1 MADGSIIIDTRID
14 TGGVSKGMN
23 AVKAGMTRISAQV
36 SKMGDSAKSSF
47 QRQITAITDLYQN
60 YEKQERKVS
69 ELKSKL
75 EELSKVR
82 IETEE
87 YKKLKD
93 DIKALEDEFEKVETK
108 QREWLDMGFSIDS
121 APLKELDK
129 QMDGIW
135 ADIDRLQRKQKEM
148 QATGRAYV
156 DPKSTDAYKGTA
168 EKYNTESQK
177 LERINGRLYSS
188 YNNLKNK
195 VEEYRQ
201 KNNRLAQVMQNLQKA
216 AARVGMVVKNM
227 GSALRSAGSS
237 IKSMVSAMKKA
248 VENMFNLNKQTNR
261 SRMSLSRML
270 GMSLLFS
277 GVFRAISAV
286 SDGVKTGFEN
296 LAQYSNSTNSAISS
310 LMSSMTRLKNSFA
323 TAFAP
328 VLTVVAPIMSR
339 FIDMI
344 SRAITYVG
352 MFVAALTGQNSFVKA
367 VGVQEDYA
375 AGLEKTSKNTNQA
388 AKNTKKANKETEG
401 YLSALDE
408 IQRYTSNKNDDSAAD
423 GNGIGD
429 TGGYTAPTPAQMF
442 KKVPVANSIK
452 GIADKIK
459 KLIKS
464 EDWEGLGKYI
474 ASGINKGLKKVYEA
488 ISWKKVGP
496 KITKFCNAFTRTF
509 NSLVDH
515 IDWDLMGRTVGAGIN
530 TIVNTLNLLITGIDW
545 KNLGKKFAT
554 GIAGFVR
561 EVNWNNLGQLIGN
574 RFMIAWNIFNGMVHN
589 LPYKEIGQ
597 AVADGLNGAVS
608 SFSLS
613 EIGDT
618 LATGLNGAF
627 TSLYSFTERFDW
639 SELVNNI
646 AGGINTFVS
655 EFDWKANGRKLEAF
669 LDNLCGSLVDM
680 AEKTDWEVFGKGVGD
695 MLTQVDWV
703 GHLKQV
709 IKAVVKSI
717 GGLFDGMEASGTA
730 GKIAA
735 FLGKAFIAVKIADIT
750 GISDL
755 VKLLLKAIGKKLIG
769 SEAIGELSG
778 NLTTLLG
785 NAVKGAAGSFTSLAS
800 AITPLVGTAGLIAG
814 VGVAAAAATSEIAKM
829 VETMQDGNGVGGTF
843 GNTMDNFIQ
852 TLQRR
857 GDIISGSATEI
868 WNLKES
874 LEKEGMT
881 AEEKF
886 SATQKLIDKLG
897 EMGVTSEQAT
907 QAFETLRQKGLI
919 TDDMFDI
926 LSESI
931 KTLGSDTTNMASQI
945 NLGSQSAQKSYDDL
959 KFVIGNLTNQMHLG
973 TDEQGQLLNALERT
987 VDSGGTAQDAY
998 NNVMAA
1004 VKTMGGNTETAARI
1018 FSEVFPNAVQA
1029 TKTSVD
1035 KNIVGAQQTVTTS
1048 TRKMKTDAE
1057 TNLAGLQK
1065 AAEDASGGVS
1075 TATVTNWGNSAAEVD
1090 KNLDQMKQHANLKL
1104 GEMQKTVDSHF
1115 SGQYNTMTNKWKW
1128 AGERIAQ
1135 IISEMIRNT
1144 ERSLEGLAREMKS
1157 IGTRMGNNLAN
1168 GISNATSG
1176 ITRTLNN
1183 VVGKVNSTIGNINS
1197 SLSGI
1202 ERAFSFS
1209 YDVTGPTGNRRWGYY
1224 NMSLPRVNTIP
1235 YLAKGAV
1242 IPPRSEFLA
1251 VLGDQKNGR
1260 NLEAPEGV
1268 IKDII
1273 DDAFARHQ
1281 QNSTGNVRFTAQI
1294 NRRTVFD
1301 EIIEEAKLRQSTSGR
1316 NPFEL
1321 A

>member
-121 APLKELDK
+121 APLQELDK
-129 QMDGIW
+129 QMDDIW

-148 QATGRAYV
+148 QMTGRAYV
-156 DPKSTDAYKGTA
+156 DPTSTDAYKSTA
-168 EKYNTESQK
+168 EKYNVESQK
-177 LERINGRLYSS
+177 LEHINGRLYSS

-201 KNNRLAQVMQNLQKA
+201 KNSRLVQVMQNLQKA

-248 VENMFNLNKQTNR
+248 VENMFNLNKQTDR

-277 GVFRAISAV
+277 GASRAISAV
-286 SDGVKTGFEN
+286 SDGMKTGFEN

-352 MFVAALTGQNSFVKA
+352 MFIAALTGQNSFVKA

-375 AGLEKTSKNTNQA
+375 ASLDKTSKNA
-388 AKNTKKANKETEG
+388 KKASKQTKD
-401 YLSALDE
+401 YLSSLDE
-408 IQRYTSNKNDDSAAD
+408 VHKASTSGSTGTDDS
-423 GNGIGD
+423 
-429 TGGYTAPTPAQMF
+429 GGYKAPTPAEMF
-442 KKVPVANSIK
+442 ETVPIANSIK

-459 KLIKS
+459 KLIKA
-464 EDWEGLGKYI
+464 EDWEGLGAYI
-474 ASGINKGLKKVYEA
+474 ASGINKGLQKVYDA
-488 ISWKKVGP
+488 INWKKVGP

-515 IDWDLMGRTVGAGIN
+515 IDWDLVGRTVGAGIN

-554 GIAGFVR
+554 GITGLVR

-574 RFMIAWNIFNGMVHN
+574 RFMIAWNVFNGMVHN

-608 SFSLS
+608 RFSLS

-680 AEKTDWEVFGKGVGD
+680 AEKTDWEAFGKGVGD
-695 MLTQVDWV
+695 MLTQVDWL

-709 IKAVVKSI
+709 IKAVVKSL

-750 GISDL
+750 GIGSL
-755 VKLLLKAIGKKLIG
+755 VKFLVTTIGKKLITEESVQALAG
-769 SEAIGELSG
+769 NIS
-778 NLTTLLG
+778 NLT
-785 NAVKGAAGSFTSLAS
+785 NGALAGSTSGIATFAS
-800 AITPLVGTAGLIAG
+800 SLGSLVGTAGAITLVTAGTVMLTKKIAELVETVQGGNGILTQTGGYLHDYAGKMGEAHAITNKQVEELWALVEADETAGKSNSEMYDSMVQKLSEYGVSAEKATQILEQYGAQAG
-814 VGVAAAAATSEIAKM
+814 VSSAFVEEMTGKVQALGKGFSESSSTIDTSSITVKESIKGIRSVLYDLSVSSSEYAGTYRGVLE
-829 VETMQDGNGVGGTF
+829 VFN
-843 GNTMDNFIQ
+843 NT
-852 TLQRR
+852 
-857 GDIISGSATEI
+857 SGSAA
-868 WNLKES
+868 N
-874 LEKEGMT
+874 
-881 AEEKF
+881 
-886 SATQKLIDKLG
+886 
-897 EMGVTSEQAT
+897 
-907 QAFETLRQKGLI
+907 
-919 TDDMFDI
+919 
-926 LSESI
+926 
-931 KTLGSDTTNMASQI
+931 
-945 NLGSQSAQKSYDDL
+945 
-959 KFVIGNLTNQMHLG
+959 
-973 TDEQGQLLNALERT
+973 
-987 VDSGGTAQDAY
+987 AQDAFNIVY
-998 NNVMAA
+998 NALKEAGVPLDELNKKLAQEFPSAA
-1004 VKTMGGNTETAARI
+1004 
-1018 FSEVFPNAVQA
+1018 QA
-1029 TKTSVD
+1029 TKSSVD
-1035 KNIVGAQQTVTTS
+1035 SSIVEAQKTISSS
-1048 TRKMKTDAE
+1048 TGKMKTDAE
-1057 TNLAGLQK
+1057 TNLAGVKK
-1065 AAEDASGGVS
+1065 AAEDASGGVN
-1075 TATVTNWGNSAAEVD
+1075 TTTVTNWGNSAAEVD

-1115 SGQYNTMTNKWKW
+1115 TGQYNTMTNKWKW

-1197 SLSGI
+1197 ALSGI

-1251 VLGDQKNGR
+1251 VLGDQKQGNNIETPEALLRKIVREETAGR
-1260 NLEAPEGV
+1260 
-1268 IKDII
+1268 
-1273 DDAFARHQ
+1273 Q
-1281 QNSTGNVRFTAQI
+1281 TGGGSYRFTAQI
-1294 NRRTVFD
+1294 NRRTLFD
-1301 EIIEEAKLRQSTSGR
+1301 EMMKEAQMRRDTSGR
-1316 NPFEL
+1316 NPFEM

>member
-23 AVKAGMTRISAQV
+23 AVKAGVTRISAQV
-36 SKMGDSAKSSF
+36 SKMGNSAKSSF

-156 DPKSTDAYKGTA
+156 DPTSTDAYKGTA
-168 EKYNTESQK
+168 ERYNTESQK

-277 GVFRAISAV
+277 GVFRVVSAV

-328 VLTVVAPIMSR
+328 VLTAVAPIMSR

-375 AGLEKTSKNTNQA
+375 ASLDKTSKNA
-388 AKNTKKANKETEG
+388 KKASKQTKD
-401 YLSALDE
+401 YLSSLDE
-408 IQRYTSNKNDDSAAD
+408 VHKASTSGNAGTDDS
-423 GNGIGD
+423 
-429 TGGYTAPTPAQMF
+429 GGYKAPTPGQMF
-442 KKVPVANSIK
+442 ETFPIANSIK

-464 EDWEGLGKYI
+464 EDWEGLGAYI
-474 ASGINKGLKKVYEA
+474 ASGINKGLQKVYGA
-488 ISWKKVGP
+488 INWKKVGP

-608 SFSLS
+608 RFSLS

-618 LATGLNGAF
+618 LANGLNGAF

-680 AEKTDWEVFGKGVGD
+680 AEKTDWEAFGKGVGD
-695 MLTQVDWV
+695 MLTQVDWL

-709 IKAVVKSI
+709 IKAVVKSL

-750 GISDL
+750 GIGSL
-755 VKLLLKAIGKKLIG
+755 VKFLVTTIGKKLITEESVQALAG
-769 SEAIGELSG
+769 NIS
-778 NLTTLLG
+778 NLT
-785 NAVKGAAGSFTSLAS
+785 NGALAGSTSGIATFAS
-800 AITPLVGTAGLIAG
+800 SLGSLVGTAGAITLVTAGTVMLTKKIAELVETAQGGNGILTQTGGYLHDYAGKMGEAHAITNKQVEELWALVEADETAGKSNSEMYNSMVQKLGEYGVSAEKATQILEQYGAQAG
-814 VGVAAAAATSEIAKM
+814 VSSAFVEEMAGKVQALGKGFSESSSTIDTSSITVKESIKGIRSVLYELSVSSSEYAETYRGVLE
-829 VETMQDGNGVGGTF
+829 VFN
-843 GNTMDNFIQ
+843 NT
-852 TLQRR
+852 
-857 GDIISGSATEI
+857 SGSAA
-868 WNLKES
+868 N
-874 LEKEGMT
+874 
-881 AEEKF
+881 
-886 SATQKLIDKLG
+886 
-897 EMGVTSEQAT
+897 
-907 QAFETLRQKGLI
+907 
-919 TDDMFDI
+919 
-926 LSESI
+926 
-931 KTLGSDTTNMASQI
+931 
-945 NLGSQSAQKSYDDL
+945 
-959 KFVIGNLTNQMHLG
+959 
-973 TDEQGQLLNALERT
+973 
-987 VDSGGTAQDAY
+987 AQDAFNIVY
-998 NNVMAA
+998 NALKEAGVPLDELNKKLAQEFPSAA
-1004 VKTMGGNTETAARI
+1004 
-1018 FSEVFPNAVQA
+1018 QA
-1029 TKTSVD
+1029 TKSSVASS
-1035 KNIVGAQQTVTTS
+1035 IVEAQKTVSSS
-1048 TRKMKTDAE
+1048 TGKMKTDAE
-1057 TNLAGLQK
+1057 MNLAGLQK

-1197 SLSGI
+1197 ALSGI

-1224 NMSLPRVNTIP
+1224 NMSLPRVSTIP

>member
-47 QRQITAITDLYQN
+47 QRQITAITGLYQN

-156 DPKSTDAYKGTA
+156 DLKSTDAYKGTA

-201 KNNRLAQVMQNLQKA
+201 KNSRLVQVMQNLQKA

-375 AGLEKTSKNTNQA
+375 ASLDKTSKNA
-388 AKNTKKANKETEG
+388 KKASKQTKD
-401 YLSALDE
+401 YLSSLDE
-408 IQRYTSNKNDDSAAD
+408 VHKASTSGSAGTDDS
-423 GNGIGD
+423 
-429 TGGYTAPTPAQMF
+429 GGYKAPTPGQMF
-442 KKVPVANSIK
+442 ETAPIANSIK
-452 GIADKIK
+452 RIADKIK
-459 KLIKS
+459 KFIKT
-464 EDWEGLGKYI
+464 EDWEGLGAYI
-474 ASGINKGLKKVYEA
+474 ASGINKGLKKVYDA

-530 TIVNTLNLLITGIDW
+530 TIVNTLNLLITGINW
-545 KNLGKKFAT
+545 KNLGRRFAT

-574 RFMIAWNIFNGMVHN
+574 RFMIAWNIFNGMLHN

-680 AEKTDWEVFGKGVGD
+680 AEKTDWEAFGKGVGD
-695 MLTQVDWV
+695 MLTQVDWL

-709 IKAVVKSI
+709 IKAVVKSL
-717 GGLFDGMEASGTA
+717 GGLFDGLEASGTA

-800 AITPLVGTAGLIAG
+800 AIIPLVGTAGLIAG
-814 VGVAAAAATSEIAKM
+814 VGVAAAVATSELAKM
-829 VETMQDGNGVGGTF
+829 VETMQGGNGVGGTF

-881 AEEKF
+881 AEEKS

-959 KFVIGNLTNQMHLG
+959 KLVIGNLTNQMHLG

-1048 TRKMKTDAE
+1048 TGKMKTDAE
-1057 TNLAGLQK
+1057 TNLAGMQK
-1065 AAEDASGGVS
+1065 AAEDASGGVN

-1104 GEMQKTVDSHF
+1104 GEIQKTVDSHF

-1197 SLSGI
+1197 ALSGI

-1251 VLGDQKNGR
+1251 VLGDQKQGN
-1260 NLEAPEGV
+1260 NIETPEALLRKIVREESGG
-1268 IKDII
+1268 
-1273 DDAFARHQ
+1273 Q
-1281 QNSTGNVRFTAQI
+1281 QNGGGNVRFTAQI

-1301 EIIEEAKLRQSTSGR
+1301 EIIEEAKLRRSTSGR

>member
-93 DIKALEDEFEKVETK
+93 DMKALENEFEKVETK
-108 QREWLDMGFSIDS
+108 QREWLEMGFSIDS

-148 QATGRAYV
+148 QASGRAYV
-156 DPKSTDAYKGTA
+156 NPASTDEYKGTA
-168 EKYNTESQK
+168 EKYNAESQK
-177 LERINGRLYSS
+177 LERMNGRLYSS

-201 KNNRLAQVMQNLQKA
+201 KNSRLVQVMQNLQKA

-277 GVFRAISAV
+277 GVFRAVSAV

-367 VGVQEDYA
+367 VGVQEGYA
-375 AGLEKTSKNTNQA
+375 ASLDKTSKNA
-388 AKNTKKANKETEG
+388 KKASKQTKD
-401 YLSALDE
+401 YLSSLDE
-408 IQRYTSNKNDDSAAD
+408 VHKASTSGSAGTDDS
-423 GNGIGD
+423 
-429 TGGYTAPTPAQMF
+429 GGYKAPTPGQMF
-442 KKVPVANSIK
+442 ETVPIANSIK

-464 EDWEGLGKYI
+464 EDWEGLGAYI
-474 ASGINKGLKKVYEA
+474 ASGINKGLQKVYDA

-509 NSLVDH
+509 NSLADH

-530 TIVNTLNLLITGIDW
+530 TIVNTLNLLITGINW

-608 SFSLS
+608 RFALS
-613 EIGDT
+613 EIGDA

-627 TSLYSFTERFDW
+627 TSLYSFTECFDW

-680 AEKTDWEVFGKGVGD
+680 AEKTAYNEGFMDGLKSVQTPVCHPEIVQPQTPVYQPGQMPTRTTRPLTGGYQVTCADHEGQTVAGD
-695 MLTQVDWV
+695 
-703 GHLKQV
+703 
-709 IKAVVKSI
+709 
-717 GGLFDGMEASGTA
+717 TA
-730 GKIAA
+730 
-735 FLGKAFIAVKIADIT
+735 
-750 GISDL
+750 
-755 VKLLLKAIGKKLIG
+755 
-769 SEAIGELSG
+769 
-778 NLTTLLG
+778 
-785 NAVKGAAGSFTSLAS
+785 
-800 AITPLVGTAGLIAG
+800 PL
-814 VGVAAAAATSEIAKM
+814 
-829 VETMQDGNGVGGTF
+829 
-843 GNTMDNFIQ
+843 
-852 TLQRR
+852 
-857 GDIISGSATEI
+857 
-868 WNLKES
+868 
-874 LEKEGMT
+874 T
-881 AEEKF
+881 AEAK
-886 SATQKLIDKLG
+886 
-897 EMGVTSEQAT
+897 
-907 QAFETLRQKGLI
+907 
-919 TDDMFDI
+919 
-926 LSESI
+926 
-931 KTLGSDTTNMASQI
+931 
-945 NLGSQSAQKSYDDL
+945 
-959 KFVIGNLTNQMHLG
+959 NQMVHEF
-973 TDEQGQLLNALERT
+973 DQ
-987 VDSGGTAQDAY
+987 
-998 NNVMAA
+998 NVNG
-1004 VKTMGGNTETAARI
+1004 KTE
-1018 FSEVFPNAVQA
+1018 
-1029 TKTSVD
+1029 
-1035 KNIVGAQQTVTTS
+1035 
-1048 TRKMKTDAE
+1048 
-1057 TNLAGLQK
+1057 
-1065 AAEDASGGVS
+1065 
-1075 TATVTNWGNSAAEVD
+1075 
-1090 KNLDQMKQHANLKL
+1090 
-1104 GEMQKTVDSHF
+1104 
-1115 SGQYNTMTNKWKW
+1115 
-1128 AGERIAQ
+1128 
-1135 IISEMIRNT
+1135 
-1144 ERSLEGLAREMKS
+1144 
-1157 IGTRMGNNLAN
+1157 
-1168 GISNATSG
+1168 
-1176 ITRTLNN
+1176 
-1183 VVGKVNSTIGNINS
+1183 
-1197 SLSGI
+1197 
-1202 ERAFSFS
+1202 
-1209 YDVTGPTGNRRWGYY
+1209 
-1224 NMSLPRVNTIP
+1224 
-1235 YLAKGAV
+1235 
-1242 IPPRSEFLA
+1242 
-1251 VLGDQKNGR
+1251 
-1260 NLEAPEGV
+1260 
-1268 IKDII
+1268 
-1273 DDAFARHQ
+1273 
-1281 QNSTGNVRFTAQI
+1281 
-1294 NRRTVFD
+1294 
-1301 EIIEEAKLRQSTSGR
+1301 
-1316 NPFEL
+1316 
-1321 A
+1321 

>member
-121 APLKELDK
+121 APLQELDK
-129 QMDGIW
+129 QMDDIW

-148 QATGRAYV
+148 QMTGRAYV
-156 DPKSTDAYKGTA
+156 DPTSTDAYKSTA
-168 EKYNTESQK
+168 EKYNVESQK
-177 LERINGRLYSS
+177 LEHINGRLYSS

-201 KNNRLAQVMQNLQKA
+201 KNSRLVQVMQNLQKA

-248 VENMFNLNKQTNR
+248 VENMFNLNKQTDR

-277 GVFRAISAV
+277 GASRAISAV
-286 SDGVKTGFEN
+286 SDGMKTGFEN

-352 MFVAALTGQNSFVKA
+352 MFIAALTGQNSFVKA

-375 AGLEKTSKNTNQA
+375 ASLDKTSKNA
-388 AKNTKKANKETEG
+388 KKASKQTKD
-401 YLSALDE
+401 YLSSLDE
-408 IQRYTSNKNDDSAAD
+408 VHKASTSGSTGTDDS
-423 GNGIGD
+423 
-429 TGGYTAPTPAQMF
+429 GGYKAPTPAEMF
-442 KKVPVANSIK
+442 ETVPIANSIK

-459 KLIKS
+459 KLIKA
-464 EDWEGLGKYI
+464 EDWEGLGAYI
-474 ASGINKGLKKVYEA
+474 ASGINKGLQKVYDA
-488 ISWKKVGP
+488 INWKKVGP

-515 IDWDLMGRTVGAGIN
+515 IDWDLVGRTVGAGIN

-554 GIAGFVR
+554 GITGLVR

-574 RFMIAWNIFNGMVHN
+574 RFMIAWNVFNGMVHN

-608 SFSLS
+608 RFSLS

-680 AEKTDWEVFGKGVGD
+680 AEKTDWEAFGKGVGD
-695 MLTQVDWV
+695 MLTQVDWL

-709 IKAVVKSI
+709 IKAVVKSL

-750 GISDL
+750 GIGSL
-755 VKLLLKAIGKKLIG
+755 VKFLVTTIGKKLITEESVQALAG
-769 SEAIGELSG
+769 NIS
-778 NLTTLLG
+778 NLT
-785 NAVKGAAGSFTSLAS
+785 NGALAGSTSGIATFAS
-800 AITPLVGTAGLIAG
+800 SLGSLVGTAGAITLVTAGTVMLTKKIAELVETVQGGNGILTQTGGYLHDYAGKMGEAHAITNKQVEELWALVEADETAGKSNSEMYDSMVQKLSEYGVSAEKATQILEQYGAQAG
-814 VGVAAAAATSEIAKM
+814 VSSAFVEEMTGKVQALGKGFSESSSTIDTSSITVKESIKGIRSVLYDLSVSSSEYAGTYRGVLE
-829 VETMQDGNGVGGTF
+829 VFN
-843 GNTMDNFIQ
+843 NT
-852 TLQRR
+852 
-857 GDIISGSATEI
+857 SGSAA
-868 WNLKES
+868 N
-874 LEKEGMT
+874 
-881 AEEKF
+881 
-886 SATQKLIDKLG
+886 
-897 EMGVTSEQAT
+897 
-907 QAFETLRQKGLI
+907 
-919 TDDMFDI
+919 
-926 LSESI
+926 
-931 KTLGSDTTNMASQI
+931 
-945 NLGSQSAQKSYDDL
+945 
-959 KFVIGNLTNQMHLG
+959 
-973 TDEQGQLLNALERT
+973 
-987 VDSGGTAQDAY
+987 AQDAFNIVY
-998 NNVMAA
+998 NALKEAGVPLDELNKKLAQEFPSAA
-1004 VKTMGGNTETAARI
+1004 
-1018 FSEVFPNAVQA
+1018 QA
-1029 TKTSVD
+1029 TKSSVD
-1035 KNIVGAQQTVTTS
+1035 SSIVEAQKTVSSS
-1048 TRKMKTDAE
+1048 TGKMKTDAE
-1057 TNLAGLQK
+1057 TNLAGVKK
-1065 AAEDASGGVS
+1065 AAEDASGGVN
-1075 TATVTNWGNSAAEVD
+1075 TTTVTNWGNSAAEVD

-1115 SGQYNTMTNKWKW
+1115 TGQYNTMTNKWKW

-1197 SLSGI
+1197 ALSGI

-1251 VLGDQKNGR
+1251 VLGDQKQGN
-1260 NLEAPEGV
+1260 NIETPEALLRKIVREESGG
-1268 IKDII
+1268 
-1273 DDAFARHQ
+1273 Q
-1281 QNSTGNVRFTAQI
+1281 QSSGNVRFTAQI

-1301 EIIEEAKLRQSTSGR
+1301 EIIEEAKLRRDTSGK

>member
-93 DIKALEDEFEKVETK
+93 DIKALEDEFEKVEIK

-148 QATGRAYV
+148 QATGRTYV
-156 DPKSTDAYKGTA
+156 DPTSTDAYKGTA

-201 KNNRLAQVMQNLQKA
+201 KNNRLAQAMQNLQKA

-277 GVFRAISAV
+277 GASRAISAV

-352 MFVAALTGQNSFVKA
+352 MFAAALTGQDTFVKA

-375 AGLEKTSKNTNQA
+375 ASLDKTSKNA
-388 AKNTKKANKETEG
+388 KKASKQTKS
-401 YLSALDE
+401 YLSSLDE
-408 IQRYTSNKNDDSAAD
+408 VHKASTSGSAGTDDS
-423 GNGIGD
+423 
-429 TGGYTAPTPAQMF
+429 GGYKAPTPGQMF
-442 KKVPVANSIK
+442 ETVPIANSIK

-464 EDWEGLGKYI
+464 EDWEGLGAYI
-474 ASGINKGLKKVYEA
+474 ASGINKGLQKVYDA
-488 ISWKKVGP
+488 INWKKVGP

-608 SFSLS
+608 RFSLS

-639 SELVNNI
+639 TGLVNNI
-646 AGGINTFVS
+646 AGGINTFIS
-655 EFDWKANGRKLEAF
+655 KFDWKNNGRKLEAF
-669 LDNLCGSLVDM
+669 LNSLCSSLVDM
-680 AEKTDWEVFGKGVGD
+680 AEKTDWEALGQGIGE
-695 MLTQVDWV
+695 MLGQINWV
-703 GHLKQV
+703 KHLKQ
-709 IKAVVKSI
+709 IITAI
-717 GGLFDGMEASGTA
+717 TRTLGGLFDGLEASGTA

-750 GISDL
+750 GIGSL
-755 VKLLLKAIGKKLIG
+755 VKFLVTTIGKKLITEESVQALAG
-769 SEAIGELSG
+769 NIS
-778 NLTTLLG
+778 NLT
-785 NAVKGAAGSFTSLAS
+785 NGALAGSTSGIATFAS
-800 AITPLVGTAGLIAG
+800 SLGSLVGTAGAITLVTAGTVMLTKKIAELVETAQGGNGILTQTGGYLHDYAGKMGEAHAITNKQVEELWALVEADETAGKSNSEMYDSMVQKLGEYGVSAEKATQILEQYGAQAG
-814 VGVAAAAATSEIAKM
+814 VSSAFIEEMTGKVQALGKGFSESSSTIDTSSITVKESIKGIRSVLYDLSASSSEYAGTYRGVLE
-829 VETMQDGNGVGGTF
+829 VFN
-843 GNTMDNFIQ
+843 NT
-852 TLQRR
+852 
-857 GDIISGSATEI
+857 SGSAA
-868 WNLKES
+868 N
-874 LEKEGMT
+874 
-881 AEEKF
+881 
-886 SATQKLIDKLG
+886 
-897 EMGVTSEQAT
+897 
-907 QAFETLRQKGLI
+907 
-919 TDDMFDI
+919 
-926 LSESI
+926 
-931 KTLGSDTTNMASQI
+931 
-945 NLGSQSAQKSYDDL
+945 
-959 KFVIGNLTNQMHLG
+959 
-973 TDEQGQLLNALERT
+973 
-987 VDSGGTAQDAY
+987 AQDAFNIVY
-998 NNVMAA
+998 NALKEAGVPLDELNKKLAQEFPSAA
-1004 VKTMGGNTETAARI
+1004 
-1018 FSEVFPNAVQA
+1018 QA
-1029 TKTSVD
+1029 TKSSVD
-1035 KNIVGAQQTVTTS
+1035 SSIVEAQKTISSS
-1048 TRKMKTDAE
+1048 TGKMKTDAE
-1057 TNLAGLQK
+1057 TNLAEVKK
-1065 AAEDASGGVS
+1065 AAEDASGGVN

-1115 SGQYNTMTNKWKW
+1115 SGQYNTMINKWKW

-1144 ERSLEGLAREMKS
+1144 ERSLEGLTREMKS

-1197 SLSGI
+1197 ALSGI
-1202 ERAFSFS
+1202 ESAFSFS

-1251 VLGDQKNGR
+1251 VLGDQKQGN
-1260 NLEAPEGV
+1260 NIETPEALLRKIVREETGG
-1268 IKDII
+1268 
-1273 DDAFARHQ
+1273 Q
-1281 QNSTGNVRFTAQI
+1281 QSSGNYRFTAQI

-1301 EIIEEAKLRQSTSGR
+1301 EIIEEARLRRDTSGR

>member
-23 AVKAGMTRISAQV
+23 AVKAGMIRISAQV

-47 QRQITAITDLYQN
+47 QRQITAITDLYQD

-75 EELSKVR
+75 EELSKVK
-82 IETEE
+82 IKTEE
-87 YKKLKD
+87 YKKLKN

-108 QREWLDMGFSIDS
+108 QREWLDMGFSINS

-135 ADIDRLQRKQKEM
+135 ADIDKLQRKQKEM
-148 QATGRAYV
+148 QVSGRAYV
-156 DPKSTDAYKGTA
+156 NPKSTDAYKGTA

-188 YNNLKNK
+188 YNNLKSK

-201 KNNRLAQVMQNLQKA
+201 KNSRLVQVMQNLQKA
-216 AARVGMVVKNM
+216 VARVGMVVKNM
-227 GSALRSAGSS
+227 GSALRSASSS
-237 IKSMVSAMKKA
+237 IKSMVSVMKKA
-248 VENMFNLNKQTNR
+248 VENMFNLNKQTDR

-286 SDGVKTGFEN
+286 SEGVKTGFEN

-352 MFVAALTGQNSFVKA
+352 MFVATLIGQKSFVKA
-367 VGVQEDYA
+367 VGVQENYA
-375 AGLEKTSKNTNQA
+375 ASLDKTSKNA
-388 AKNTKKANKETEG
+388 KKASKQTKD
-401 YLSALDE
+401 YLSSLDE
-408 IQRYTSNKNDDSAAD
+408 IHKASTSGSTGTDDS
-423 GNGIGD
+423 
-429 TGGYTAPTPAQMF
+429 GGYKAPTPAEMF
-442 KKVPVANSIK
+442 ETVPIANSIK
-452 GIADKIK
+452 GVADKIK
-459 KLIKS
+459 KLIKT
-464 EDWEGLGKYI
+464 EDWEGLGAYI
-474 ASGINKGLKKVYEA
+474 ASGINKGLQKVYDA

-515 IDWDLMGRTVGAGIN
+515 TDWDLMGRTIGAGIN
-530 TIVNTLNLLITGIDW
+530 TIVNNLNLLITGIDW

-554 GIAGFVR
+554 GITGLVR

-574 RFMIAWNIFNGMVHN
+574 RFMIAWNVFNGMVHN
-589 LPYKEIGQ
+589 LPYKKIGQ

-608 SFSLS
+608 RFSLS

-646 AGGINTFVS
+646 ARGINTFVS

-680 AEKTDWEVFGKGVGD
+680 AEKTDWETFGKGVGD

-709 IKAVVKSI
+709 IKAVVKSL

-755 VKLLLKAIGKKLIG
+755 VKLLLKALGKKLIG
-769 SEAIGELSG
+769 SEAIGELAG

-785 NAVKGAAGSFTSLAS
+785 NAVKGAAGDFTSLAS
-800 AITPLVGTAGLIAG
+800 AIAPLVGTAGLIAG
-814 VGVAAAAATSEIAKM
+814 VGVAAAAATSELAKM
-829 VETMQDGNGVGGTF
+829 VETMQGGNGIGSTF
-843 GNTMDNFIQ
+843 GNTMNNFIQ
-852 TLQRR
+852 TLQHR
-857 GDIISGSATEI
+857 GDIISGSAEEI
-868 WNLKES
+868 WQLKES
-874 LEKEGMT
+874 LEQEGMT
-881 AEEKF
+881 AEDKA

-897 EMGVTSEQAT
+897 EMGVTSDQAEQAFSLLY
-907 QAFETLRQKGLI
+907 QQGLI
-919 TDDMFDI
+919 TDDMLDI

-931 KTLGSDTTNMASQI
+931 KTLDNNTNNMAGSI
-945 NLGSQSAQKSYDDL
+945 EFGNEKIEEGSQLYNNMKVA
-959 KFVIGNLTNQMHLG
+959 IGNITNQLHLG
-973 TDEQGQLLNALERT
+973 VDAQGSLNNALDNT
-987 VDSGGTAQDAY
+987 MDAGGTAQEAY
-998 NNVMAA
+998 KAIMDTAEQL
-1004 VKTMGGNTETAARI
+1004 GINTESVAKI
-1018 FSEVFPNAVQA
+1018 FAESFPDAVRETESS
-1029 TKTSVD
+1029 TKTSMDNTKKSVETGM
-1035 KNIVGAQQTVTTS
+1035 GAASVAIGNA
-1048 TRKMKTDAE
+1048 MFGIKTDTEKAMSE
-1057 TNLAGLQK
+1057 TERSVSDHTGNI
-1065 AAEDASGGVS
+1065 S
-1075 TATVTNWGNSAAEVD
+1075 TATVTNWGNSAEEVD

-1104 GEMQKTVDSHF
+1104 GEMHKTVESHF

-1144 ERSLEGLAREMKS
+1144 ERSLEGLVDEMKS

-1168 GISNATSG
+1168 GISSATSG
-1176 ITRTLNN
+1176 ITRTLNS

-1197 SLSGI
+1197 ALSGI

-1224 NMSLPRVNTIP
+1224 NMSLPRVSAIP

-1268 IKDII
+1268 IREII

-1281 QNSTGNVRFTAQI
+1281 QGGSGNFRFTAQL
-1294 NRRTVFD
+1294 NRRTIFD
-1301 EIIEEAKLRQSTSGR
+1301 EMIDEAKLRRDTSGN

-1321 A
+1321 S

>member
-75 EELSKVR
+75 EELSKVK

-93 DIKALEDEFEKVETK
+93 DMKTLEDEFEKVETK
-108 QREWLDMGFSIDS
+108 QREWLEMGFSIDS

-148 QATGRAYV
+148 QASGRAYV
-156 DPKSTDAYKGTA
+156 NPASTDAYKGTA

-277 GVFRAISAV
+277 GVFRVVSAV

-328 VLTVVAPIMSR
+328 VLTAVAPIMSR

-375 AGLEKTSKNTNQA
+375 ASLDKTSKNA
-388 AKNTKKANKETEG
+388 KKASKQTKD
-401 YLSALDE
+401 YLSSLDE
-408 IQRYTSNKNDDSAAD
+408 VHKASTSGRAGTDDS
-423 GNGIGD
+423 
-429 TGGYTAPTPAQMF
+429 GGYKAPTPGQMF
-442 KKVPVANSIK
+442 ETVPIANSIK

-464 EDWEGLGKYI
+464 EDWEGLGAYI
-474 ASGINKGLKKVYEA
+474 ASGINKGLQKVYDA

-509 NSLVDH
+509 NSLVNH

-530 TIVNTLNLLITGIDW
+530 TIVNTLNLLITGINW

-608 SFSLS
+608 RFSLS

-618 LATGLNGAF
+618 LANGLNGAF

-680 AEKTDWEVFGKGVGD
+680 AEKTDWEAFGKGVGD
-695 MLTQVDWV
+695 MLTQVDWL

-709 IKAVVKSI
+709 IKAVVKSL

-750 GISDL
+750 GIGSL
-755 VKLLLKAIGKKLIG
+755 VKFLVTTIGKKLITEESVQALAG
-769 SEAIGELSG
+769 NIS
-778 NLTTLLG
+778 NLT
-785 NAVKGAAGSFTSLAS
+785 NGALAGSTSGIATFAS
-800 AITPLVGTAGLIAG
+800 SLGSLVGTAGAITLVTAGTVMLTKKIAELVETAQGGNGILTQTGGYLHDYAGKMGEAHAITNKQVEELWALVEADETAGKSNSEMYNSMVQKLGEYGVSAEKATQILEQYGAQAG
-814 VGVAAAAATSEIAKM
+814 VSSAFVEEMAGKVQALGKGFSESSSTIDTSSITVKESIKGIRSVLYELSVSSSEYAGTYRGVLE
-829 VETMQDGNGVGGTF
+829 VFN
-843 GNTMDNFIQ
+843 NT
-852 TLQRR
+852 
-857 GDIISGSATEI
+857 SGSAA
-868 WNLKES
+868 N
-874 LEKEGMT
+874 
-881 AEEKF
+881 
-886 SATQKLIDKLG
+886 
-897 EMGVTSEQAT
+897 
-907 QAFETLRQKGLI
+907 
-919 TDDMFDI
+919 
-926 LSESI
+926 
-931 KTLGSDTTNMASQI
+931 
-945 NLGSQSAQKSYDDL
+945 
-959 KFVIGNLTNQMHLG
+959 
-973 TDEQGQLLNALERT
+973 
-987 VDSGGTAQDAY
+987 AQDAFNIVY
-998 NNVMAA
+998 NALKEAGVPLDELNKKLAQEFPSAA
-1004 VKTMGGNTETAARI
+1004 
-1018 FSEVFPNAVQA
+1018 QA
-1029 TKTSVD
+1029 TKSSVASS
-1035 KNIVGAQQTVTTS
+1035 IVEAQKTVSSS
-1048 TRKMKTDAE
+1048 TGKMKTDAE
-1057 TNLAGLQK
+1057 MNLAGLQK

-1197 SLSGI
+1197 ALSGI

-1224 NMSLPRVNTIP
+1224 NMSLPRVSTIP

>member
-93 DIKALEDEFEKVETK
+93 DIKTLEDEFEKVETK

-121 APLKELDK
+121 APLQELDK
-129 QMDGIW
+129 QMDDIW

-148 QATGRAYV
+148 QTTGRAYV
-156 DPKSTDAYKGTA
+156 DPTSTDAYKSTA
-168 EKYNTESQK
+168 EKYNVESQK
-177 LERINGRLYSS
+177 LEHINGRLYSS
-188 YNNLKNK
+188 YNKLKNK

-201 KNNRLAQVMQNLQKA
+201 KNSRLVQVMQNLQKA

-227 GSALRSAGSS
+227 GSALRSAGSA

-248 VENMFNLNKQTNR
+248 VENMFNLNKQTDR

-277 GVFRAISAV
+277 GVSRAISTV
-286 SDGVKTGFEN
+286 SDGVKSGFEN

-375 AGLEKTSKNTNQA
+375 ASLDKTSKNA
-388 AKNTKKANKETEG
+388 KKASKQTKD
-401 YLSALDE
+401 YLSSLDE
-408 IQRYTSNKNDDSAAD
+408 VHKVSASGSTGTDDS
-423 GNGIGD
+423 
-429 TGGYTAPTPAQMF
+429 GGYKAPAPSEMF
-442 KKVPVANSIK
+442 GTVPIANSIK

-459 KLIKS
+459 KLIKA
-464 EDWEGLGKYI
+464 EDWEGLGAYI
-474 ASGINKGLKKVYEA
+474 ASGINKGHQKVYDA

-608 SFSLS
+608 RFSLS

-627 TSLYSFTERFDW
+627 TSLYSFTECFDW

-695 MLTQVDWV
+695 MLTQVDWF

-709 IKAVVKSI
+709 IKAVVKSL

-730 GKIAA
+730 GKIVA

-750 GISDL
+750 GIGSL
-755 VKLLLKAIGKKLIG
+755 VKFLVTTIGKKLITEESVQALAG
-769 SEAIGELSG
+769 NIS
-778 NLTTLLG
+778 NLT
-785 NAVKGAAGSFTSLAS
+785 NGALAGSTSGIATFAS
-800 AITPLVGTAGLIAG
+800 SLGSLVGTAGAITLVTAGTVMLTKKIAELVETVQGGNGILTQTGGYLHDYAGKMGEAHAITNKQVEELWALVEADETAGKSNSEMYDSMVQKLGEYGVSAEKATQILEQYGAQAG
-814 VGVAAAAATSEIAKM
+814 VSSAFVEEMIGKVQALGKGFSESSSTIDTSSITVKESIKGIRSVLYDLSVSSSEYAGTYRGVLE
-829 VETMQDGNGVGGTF
+829 VFN
-843 GNTMDNFIQ
+843 NT
-852 TLQRR
+852 
-857 GDIISGSATEI
+857 SGSAA
-868 WNLKES
+868 N
-874 LEKEGMT
+874 
-881 AEEKF
+881 
-886 SATQKLIDKLG
+886 
-897 EMGVTSEQAT
+897 
-907 QAFETLRQKGLI
+907 
-919 TDDMFDI
+919 
-926 LSESI
+926 
-931 KTLGSDTTNMASQI
+931 
-945 NLGSQSAQKSYDDL
+945 
-959 KFVIGNLTNQMHLG
+959 
-973 TDEQGQLLNALERT
+973 
-987 VDSGGTAQDAY
+987 AQDAFNIVY
-998 NNVMAA
+998 NALKEAGVPLDELNKKLAQEFPSAA
-1004 VKTMGGNTETAARI
+1004 
-1018 FSEVFPNAVQA
+1018 QA
-1029 TKTSVD
+1029 TKSSVD
-1035 KNIVGAQQTVTTS
+1035 SSIVEAQKTVSSS
-1048 TRKMKTDAE
+1048 TGKMKTDAE
-1057 TNLAGLQK
+1057 TNLAGVKK
-1065 AAEDASGGVS
+1065 AAEDASGGVN
-1075 TATVTNWGNSAAEVD
+1075 TTTVTNWGNSASEVK
-1090 KNLDQMKQHANLKL
+1090 KNLDKMKQTANLKL
-1104 GEMQKTVDSHF
+1104 GEMQKTVESHF
-1115 SGQYNTMTNKWKW
+1115 SSQYNTMTKKWEK
-1128 AGERIAQ
+1128 ACERIGQ
-1135 IISEMIRNT
+1135 LITQMV
-1144 ERSLEGLAREMKS
+1144 RSTKDSLNGLARNMNTIGNEMS
-1157 IGTRMGNNLAN
+1157 NNLIN
-1168 GISNATSG
+1168 GISGSVTG
-1176 ITRTLNN
+1176 IARILNE
-1183 VVGKVNSTIGNINS
+1183 VVSKVNSTISNVNS

-1202 ERAFSFS
+1202 EKAFTFS
-1209 YDVTGPTGNRRWGYY
+1209 YDVTTPDGKRRWGKYSM
-1224 NMSLPRVNTIP
+1224 NLPRVNTVP

-1251 VLGDQKNGR
+1251 VLGDQKQGN
-1260 NLEAPEGV
+1260 NIETPEALLRKIVREE
-1268 IKDII
+1268 
-1273 DDAFARHQ
+1273 
-1281 QNSTGNVRFTAQI
+1281 TGGQRTGGGSYRFTAQI
-1294 NRRTVFD
+1294 NRRTLFD
-1301 EIIEEAKLRQSTSGR
+1301 EMMKEAQMRRDTSGR
-1316 NPFEL
+1316 NPFEM

>member
-14 TGGVSKGMN
+14 TGGVSKGLN

-47 QRQITAITDLYQN
+47 QRQITAITGLYQN

-75 EELSKVR
+75 EELSKVK

-156 DPKSTDAYKGTA
+156 DPTSTDAYKGTA

-201 KNNRLAQVMQNLQKA
+201 KNNRLAQAMQNLQKA

-227 GSALRSAGSS
+227 GSALRSASSS

-375 AGLEKTSKNTNQA
+375 ASLDKTSKNA
-388 AKNTKKANKETEG
+388 KKASKQTKD
-401 YLSALDE
+401 YLSSLDE
-408 IQRYTSNKNDDSAAD
+408 VHKVSASGSAGTDDS
-423 GNGIGD
+423 
-429 TGGYTAPTPAQMF
+429 GGYKAPTPSEMF
-442 KKVPVANSIK
+442 ETVPIVNSIK
-452 GIADKIK
+452 RIADKIK
-459 KLIKS
+459 KLIKT
-464 EDWEGLGKYI
+464 EDWEGLGAYI
-474 ASGINKGLKKVYEA
+474 ASGINKGLKKVYDG

-574 RFMIAWNIFNGMVHN
+574 QFMIAWNIFNGMVHN

-608 SFSLS
+608 RFSLS

-618 LATGLNGAF
+618 LATGLNGTF

-680 AEKTDWEVFGKGVGD
+680 AEKTDWEAFGKGVGD
-695 MLTQVDWV
+695 MLTQVDWL

-709 IKAVVKSI
+709 IKAVVKSL

-750 GISDL
+750 GIGSL
-755 VKLLLKAIGKKLIG
+755 VKFLVTTIGKKLITEESVQALAG
-769 SEAIGELSG
+769 NIS
-778 NLTTLLG
+778 NLT
-785 NAVKGAAGSFTSLAS
+785 NGALAGSTSGIATFAS
-800 AITPLVGTAGLIAG
+800 SLGSLVGTAGAITLVTAGTVMLTKKIAELVETAQGGNGILTQTGGYLHDYAGKMGEAHAITNKQVEELWALVEADETAGKSNSEMYDSMVQKLSEYGVSAEKATQILEQYGAQAG
-814 VGVAAAAATSEIAKM
+814 VSSAFVEEMTGKVQALGKGFSESSSTIDTSSITVKESIKGIRSVLYDLSVSSSEYAGTYRGVLE
-829 VETMQDGNGVGGTF
+829 VFN
-843 GNTMDNFIQ
+843 NT
-852 TLQRR
+852 
-857 GDIISGSATEI
+857 SGSAA
-868 WNLKES
+868 N
-874 LEKEGMT
+874 
-881 AEEKF
+881 
-886 SATQKLIDKLG
+886 
-897 EMGVTSEQAT
+897 
-907 QAFETLRQKGLI
+907 
-919 TDDMFDI
+919 
-926 LSESI
+926 
-931 KTLGSDTTNMASQI
+931 
-945 NLGSQSAQKSYDDL
+945 
-959 KFVIGNLTNQMHLG
+959 
-973 TDEQGQLLNALERT
+973 
-987 VDSGGTAQDAY
+987 AQDAFNIVY
-998 NNVMAA
+998 NALKEAGVPLDELNKKLAQEFPSAA
-1004 VKTMGGNTETAARI
+1004 
-1018 FSEVFPNAVQA
+1018 QA
-1029 TKTSVD
+1029 TKSSVASS
-1035 KNIVGAQQTVTTS
+1035 IVEAQKTVSSS
-1048 TRKMKTDAE
+1048 TGKMKTDAE
-1057 TNLAGLQK
+1057 MNLAGLQK

-1104 GEMQKTVDSHF
+1104 GEIQKTVDSHF

-1224 NMSLPRVNTIP
+1224 NMSLPRVPTIP

-1281 QNSTGNVRFTAQI
+1281 QSNGGNVRFTAQI

>member
-23 AVKAGMTRISAQV
+23 AVKAGMARISAQV

-108 QREWLDMGFSIDS
+108 QREWLDTGFSINS
-121 APLKELDK
+121 APLQELDK
-129 QMDGIW
+129 QMDDIW

-148 QATGRAYV
+148 QTTGRAYV
-156 DPKSTDAYKGTA
+156 DPTSTDAYKSTA
-168 EKYNTESQK
+168 EKYNMESQK
-177 LERINGRLYSS
+177 LEHINGRLYSS
-188 YNNLKNK
+188 YNKLKNK

-201 KNNRLAQVMQNLQKA
+201 KNSRLAQAMQNLQKA

-277 GVFRAISAV
+277 GASRAISAV

-375 AGLEKTSKNTNQA
+375 ASLDKTSKNA
-388 AKNTKKANKETEG
+388 KKASKQTKD
-401 YLSALDE
+401 YLSSLDE
-408 IQRYTSNKNDDSAAD
+408 VHKVSASGSTGTDDS
-423 GNGIGD
+423 
-429 TGGYTAPTPAQMF
+429 GGYKAPAPSEMF
-442 KKVPVANSIK
+442 GTVPIANSIK

-459 KLIKS
+459 KLIKA
-464 EDWEGLGKYI
+464 EDWEGLGAYI
-474 ASGINKGLKKVYEA
+474 ASGINKGLQKVYDA

-608 SFSLS
+608 RFSLS

-627 TSLYSFTERFDW
+627 TSLYSFTECFDW

-655 EFDWKANGRKLEAF
+655 EFDWKANGRKLEVF

-695 MLTQVDWV
+695 MLTQVDWF

-709 IKAVVKSI
+709 IKAVVKSL

-730 GKIAA
+730 GKIVA

-750 GISDL
+750 GIGSL
-755 VKLLLKAIGKKLIG
+755 VKFLVTTIGKKLITEESVQALAG
-769 SEAIGELSG
+769 NIS
-778 NLTTLLG
+778 NLT
-785 NAVKGAAGSFTSLAS
+785 NGALAGSTSGIATFAS
-800 AITPLVGTAGLIAG
+800 SLGSLVGTAGAITLVTAGTVMLTKKIAELVETVQGGNGILTQTGGYLHDYAGKMGEAHAITNKQVEELWALVEADETAGKSNSEMYDSMVQKLGEYGVSAEKATQILEQYGAQAG
-814 VGVAAAAATSEIAKM
+814 VSSAFVEEMTGKVQALGKGFSESSSTIDTSSITVKESIKGIRSVLYDLSVSSSEYAGTYRGVLE
-829 VETMQDGNGVGGTF
+829 VFN
-843 GNTMDNFIQ
+843 NT
-852 TLQRR
+852 
-857 GDIISGSATEI
+857 SGSAA
-868 WNLKES
+868 N
-874 LEKEGMT
+874 
-881 AEEKF
+881 
-886 SATQKLIDKLG
+886 
-897 EMGVTSEQAT
+897 
-907 QAFETLRQKGLI
+907 
-919 TDDMFDI
+919 
-926 LSESI
+926 
-931 KTLGSDTTNMASQI
+931 
-945 NLGSQSAQKSYDDL
+945 
-959 KFVIGNLTNQMHLG
+959 
-973 TDEQGQLLNALERT
+973 
-987 VDSGGTAQDAY
+987 AQDAFNIVY
-998 NNVMAA
+998 NALKEAGVPLDELNKKLAQEFPSAA
-1004 VKTMGGNTETAARI
+1004 
-1018 FSEVFPNAVQA
+1018 QA
-1029 TKTSVD
+1029 TKSSVD
-1035 KNIVGAQQTVTTS
+1035 SSIVEAQKTISSS
-1048 TRKMKTDAE
+1048 TGKMKTDAE
-1057 TNLAGLQK
+1057 TNLAGVKK

-1197 SLSGI
+1197 ALSGI

-1251 VLGDQKNGR
+1251 VLGDQKQGN
-1260 NLEAPEGV
+1260 NIETPEALLRKIVREESGG
-1268 IKDII
+1268 
-1273 DDAFARHQ
+1273 Q
-1281 QNSTGNVRFTAQI
+1281 QSGGNYRFTAQI

-1301 EIIEEAKLRQSTSGR
+1301 EIIEEAKLRRDTSGR

>member
-93 DIKALEDEFEKVETK
+93 DMKALENEFEKVETK
-108 QREWLDMGFSIDS
+108 QREWLEMGFSIDS

-129 QMDGIW
+129 QMNGIW

-148 QATGRAYV
+148 QASGRAYV
-156 DPKSTDAYKGTA
+156 NPASTDEYKGTA
-168 EKYNTESQK
+168 EKYNAESQK
-177 LERINGRLYSS
+177 LERMNGRLYSS

-201 KNNRLAQVMQNLQKA
+201 KNSRLVQVMQNLQKA

-261 SRMSLSRML
+261 SRMSLSQML

-352 MFVAALTGQNSFVKA
+352 MFVAALAGQNSFVKA

-375 AGLEKTSKNTNQA
+375 ASLDKTSKNA
-388 AKNTKKANKETEG
+388 KKASKQTKS
-401 YLSALDE
+401 YLSSLDE
-408 IQRYTSNKNDDSAAD
+408 VHKASTSGSAGTD
-423 GNGIGD
+423 NSV
-429 TGGYTAPTPAQMF
+429 GYKAPTPGQMF
-442 KKVPVANSIK
+442 ETVPIANSIK

-464 EDWEGLGKYI
+464 EDWEGLGAYI
-474 ASGINKGLKKVYEA
+474 ASGINKGLQKVYDV

-509 NSLVDH
+509 NSLVNH

-608 SFSLS
+608 RFSLS

-618 LATGLNGAF
+618 LATGF
-627 TSLYSFTERFDW
+627 
-639 SELVNNI
+639 
-646 AGGINTFVS
+646 
-655 EFDWKANGRKLEAF
+655 
-669 LDNLCGSLVDM
+669 
-680 AEKTDWEVFGKGVGD
+680 
-695 MLTQVDWV
+695 
-703 GHLKQV
+703 
-709 IKAVVKSI
+709 
-717 GGLFDGMEASGTA
+717 
-730 GKIAA
+730 
-735 FLGKAFIAVKIADIT
+735 
-750 GISDL
+750 
-755 VKLLLKAIGKKLIG
+755 
-769 SEAIGELSG
+769 
-778 NLTTLLG
+778 
-785 NAVKGAAGSFTSLAS
+785 NA
-800 AITPLVGTAGLIAG
+800 
-814 VGVAAAAATSEIAKM
+814 
-829 VETMQDGNGVGGTF
+829 
-843 GNTMDNFIQ
+843 
-852 TLQRR
+852 
-857 GDIISGSATEI
+857 
-868 WNLKES
+868 
-874 LEKEGMT
+874 
-881 AEEKF
+881 
-886 SATQKLIDKLG
+886 
-897 EMGVTSEQAT
+897 
-907 QAFETLRQKGLI
+907 
-919 TDDMFDI
+919 
-926 LSESI
+926 
-931 KTLGSDTTNMASQI
+931 
-945 NLGSQSAQKSYDDL
+945 
-959 KFVIGNLTNQMHLG
+959 
-973 TDEQGQLLNALERT
+973 
-987 VDSGGTAQDAY
+987 
-998 NNVMAA
+998 
-1004 VKTMGGNTETAARI
+1004 
-1018 FSEVFPNAVQA
+1018 
-1029 TKTSVD
+1029 
-1035 KNIVGAQQTVTTS
+1035 
-1048 TRKMKTDAE
+1048 
-1057 TNLAGLQK
+1057 
-1065 AAEDASGGVS
+1065 
-1075 TATVTNWGNSAAEVD
+1075 
-1090 KNLDQMKQHANLKL
+1090 
-1104 GEMQKTVDSHF
+1104 
-1115 SGQYNTMTNKWKW
+1115 
-1128 AGERIAQ
+1128 
-1135 IISEMIRNT
+1135 
-1144 ERSLEGLAREMKS
+1144 
-1157 IGTRMGNNLAN
+1157 
-1168 GISNATSG
+1168 
-1176 ITRTLNN
+1176 
-1183 VVGKVNSTIGNINS
+1183 
-1197 SLSGI
+1197 
-1202 ERAFSFS
+1202 
-1209 YDVTGPTGNRRWGYY
+1209 
-1224 NMSLPRVNTIP
+1224 
-1235 YLAKGAV
+1235 
-1242 IPPRSEFLA
+1242 
-1251 VLGDQKNGR
+1251 
-1260 NLEAPEGV
+1260 
-1268 IKDII
+1268 
-1273 DDAFARHQ
+1273 
-1281 QNSTGNVRFTAQI
+1281 
-1294 NRRTVFD
+1294 
-1301 EIIEEAKLRQSTSGR
+1301 
-1316 NPFEL
+1316 
-1321 A
+1321 